1 MMIPIA
7 SLIAGL
13 LAGGILMMLG
23 LAWRRRFEIRW
34 AESEAFDMV
43 DGAKKDAQAQ
53 DEELNLQFEEMKD
66 EAWVKFENET
76 RHQVQKNDE
85 YSETLDERELK
96 FKEQNQ
102 AREANLNRKNQS
114 LNSRQQKLSNVEAR
128 VNSLR

>member
-1 MMIPIA
+1 MIIPIA

-13 LAGGILMMLG
+13 LAGGILMLLG

-34 AESEAFDMV
+34 AETESFDMV

-76 RHQVQKNDE
+76 RRQVQKNDE
-85 YSETLDERELK
+85 FGETLEERELK
-96 FKEQNQ
+96 FKELVNTREQ
-102 AREANLNRKNQS
+102 ALNRKNQL
-114 LNSRQQKLSNVEAR
+114 LNSRQQKLSVI
-128 VNSLR
+128 